1 MKPTSRDL
9 MVARVVR
16 DVQFTRAYRLDDQDI
31 TEIIESLPEP
41 AELVKYGCHCDIE
54 NTVSGEPDECVF
66 DNGDIEDCVYATQLQ
81 REDKGKLQCKYW
93 KPVSRPEPAEHEHT
107 PSSEAPH
114 HPACTQSFDARDWA
128 RDFNATAKSL
138 GYCDMDEGWL
148 IGWFANAIMRGFDE
162 SERRRDAEHEQAA
175 QDAPRYT
182 LREADQIAKDAR
194 AEGARAERERCFK
207 IATDLVASWPGKAHV
222 VSRQAGMM
230 IAHAIRAAQDEHGG
244 NGE

>member
-93 KPVSRPEPAEHEHT
+93 KPVSRPEPAEHVTCAFCEGA
-107 PSSEAPH
+107 APR
-114 HPACTQSFDARDWA
+114 CFVI
-128 RDFNATAKSL
+128 
-138 GYCDMDEGWL
+138 CDGCIEKGRVAMQP
-148 IGWFANAIMRGFDE
+148 
-162 SERRRDAEHEQAA
+162 AEHEQAA

-244 NGE
+244 KGE

>member
-66 DNGDIEDCVYATQLQ
+66 DNGDIEDCVFATQLQ

-93 KPVSRPEPAEHEHT
+93 KPV
-107 PSSEAPH
+107 
-114 HPACTQSFDARDWA
+114 
-128 RDFNATAKSL
+128 
-138 GYCDMDEGWL
+138 
-148 IGWFANAIMRGFDE
+148 
-162 SERRRDAEHEQAA
+162 
-175 QDAPRYT
+175 
-182 LREADQIAKDAR
+182 
-194 AEGARAERERCFK
+194 
-207 IATDLVASWPGKAHV
+207 
-222 VSRQAGMM
+222 
-230 IAHAIRAAQDEHGG
+230 
-244 NGE
+244 

>member
-1 MKPTSRDL
+1 M
-9 MVARVVR
+9 
-16 DVQFTRAYRLDDQDI
+16 QD
-31 TEIIESLPEP
+31 
-41 AELVKYGCHCDIE
+41 
-54 NTVSGEPDECVF
+54 
-66 DNGDIEDCVYATQLQ
+66 DNGSD
-81 REDKGKLQCKYW
+81 GG
-93 KPVSRPEPAEHEHT
+93 PVKPAEHERHCSLCEGQYIHDECDGLGLGPPDHAEHEQQ
-107 PSSEAPH
+107 PSSEAPIN
-114 HPACTQSFDARDWA
+114 PACMQSFDGRDWA
-128 RDFNATAKSL
+128 SDFRATAKSL

-162 SERRRDAEHEQAA
+162 SERRRDAEQERAA
-175 QDAPRYT
+175 QACSPRLNPDGSPHGRRNDDGYCSVHDATMDRCT
-182 LREADQIAKDAR
+182 HGVAAAR

>member
-93 KPVSRPEPAEHEHT
+93 KPVSRPEPAE
-107 PSSEAPH
+107 P
-114 HPACTQSFDARDWA
+114 
-128 RDFNATAKSL
+128 
-138 GYCDMDEGWL
+138 
-148 IGWFANAIMRGFDE
+148 
-162 SERRRDAEHEQAA
+162 EQAA
-175 QDAPRYT
+175 ETERFARIGKLFCELWEAGAPWPVRHWSCDKHKVKGC
-182 LREADQIAKDAR
+182 LRCKTTTA
-194 AEGARAERERCFK
+194 
-207 IATDLVASWPGKAHV
+207 PMV
-222 VSRQAGMM
+222 VP
-230 IAHAIRAAQDEHGG
+230 
-244 NGE
+244 